1 MYTMPERTRKSRPKP
16 AAGDPN
22 RLLLYQVWRAEN
34 SFSRTL
40 EDALRPL
47 GISIAQCGVLFHLD
61 LLGPLS
67 AADLSR
73 LIHHTPQGIA
83 STVRRLVAAGWIDR
97 RPHPIHGRIVVLTL
111 TEEGKRALDDAM
123 TVADEVEAVVTE
135 GLSKADQPPS
145 PVRSTTCKSG
155 HYAARFLDD

>member
-1 MYTMPERTRKSRPKP
+1 MYTMLQRTRKPRPEP

-22 RLLLYQVWRAEN
+22 RLLLYHVWRAEN

-40 EDALRPL
+40 EDAFRPL
-47 GISIAQCGVLFHLD
+47 GISIAQCGVLSHLD

-83 STVRRLVAAGWIDR
+83 STVRRLVASGWIDR

-111 TEEGKRALDDAM
+111 TDEGKRALDDAM
-123 TVADEVEAVVTE
+123 AVAEDVEAFVTE
-135 GLSKADQPPS
+135 GLSRAD
-145 PVRSTTCKSG
+145 R
-155 HYAARFLDD
+155 AALTRALDHMQERALRRTAPED